1 MENTRDSCA
10 VREKNMNTMRLWPG
24 GPLYAEAKHMP
35 ITTDSILLADF
46 AVLHSGEKGADLG
59 CASGLLMLML
69 LWREKGLRMTGL
81 ELLPEAVQLA
91 EENLRANGLQE
102 RAELVYGDL
111 RETARKL
118 PNGGFDFIISNP
130 PYYTTES
137 GSQSPDEARSGARG
151 EKTLRLPE
159 LCRAASQLCRSG
171 GRVFFCYRAERL
183 VSLLQEMREQHLE
196 PKRIRFVHHNAA
208 SPASLLLVEGRKDGK
223 PGLKAEPAFL
233 IRGEDGKETEEYRRI
248 CHQV

>member
-1 MENTRDSCA
+1 MP
-10 VREKNMNTMRLWPG
+10 RE
-24 GPLYAEAKHMP
+24 
-35 ITTDSILLADF
+35 TDSILLADF
-46 AVLHSGEKGADLG
+46 AVVHSGEKGADLG

-69 LWREKGLRMTGL
+69 LWREKELCMTGL

-102 RAELVYGDL
+102 RAELVCGDL
-111 RETARKL
+111 RETAGKL

-130 PYYTTES
+130 PYYTT
-137 GSQSPDEARSGARG
+137 EARSGARG

-159 LCRAASQLCRSG
+159 LCRAASRLCRSG

-196 PKRIRFVHHNAA
+196 PKRIRFVQHDAA
-208 SPASLLLVEGRKDGK
+208 SPASLLLIEGRKDGK
-223 PGLKAEPAFL
+223 PGLHAEPVFL

-248 CHQV
+248 CHLA

>member
-10 VREKNMNTMRLWPG
+10 VREKNMNTMRLWPD

-46 AVLHSGEKGADLG
+46 AVVHSGEKGADLG

-102 RAELVYGDL
+102 RAELVCGDL
-111 RETARKL
+111 RETAGKL
-118 PNGGFDFIISNP
+118 PNGRTADSISLSPILRTIQQKAGASLRTKRAAAQEGRRLSVSRNSAGLP
-130 PYYTTES
+130 R
-137 GSQSPDEARSGARG
+137 GSAAAGDGYSSATVRSGLFRSCRRCGSSIWSQRG
-151 EKTLRLPE
+151 SALSST
-159 LCRAASQLCRSG
+159 
-171 GRVFFCYRAERL
+171 
-183 VSLLQEMREQHLE
+183 M
-196 PKRIRFVHHNAA
+196 
-208 SPASLLLVEGRKDGK
+208 LLLLRRCCSSKD
-223 PGLKAEPAFL
+223 ARMENQDSM
-233 IRGEDGKETEEYRRI
+233 RSQRS
-248 CHQV
+248 